1 MIETSPPGP
10 AHVRP
15 DAIKDLPLL
24 LVLVETVIE
33 KEAQEPAA
41 LRDAKPDGA
50 PDMLVWVAKRI
61 RALSAVLQQR
71 EEVAH
76 GRRTETH
83 DGRVLRL
90 VHHVIKLPRLESRVH
105 FDIRAAELPLIARDH
120 LARTLAPF
128 THRKLDRGIVRADH
142 RIRLVAAVGK
152 RMPSLAFTK
161 REAFTLSGVV
171 YSQKES
177 YCLING
183 LVLRVGEQI
192 GGATVQKITPD
203 EVVLDVSGRTLT
215 IPVAKG

>member
-1 MIETSPPGP
+1 MSIIHEAMKKTGQPASQPEKQKQPHTILEKKPAYAPKVEVSRPERVRSSANWGP
-10 AHVRP
+10 
-15 DAIKDLPLL
+15 L
-24 LVLVETVIE
+24 LVLVVCFL
-33 KEAQEPAA
+33 AA
-41 LRDAKPDGA
+41 G
-50 PDMLVWVAKRI
+50 
-61 RALSAVLQQR
+61 
-71 EEVAH
+71 
-76 GRRTETH
+76 
-83 DGRVLRL
+83 
-90 VHHVIKLPRLESRVH
+90 
-105 FDIRAAELPLIARDH
+105 PL
-120 LARTLAPF
+120 LAPHF
-128 THRKLDRGIVRADH
+128 LKPSALPAPARQFAVEEAPLP
-142 RIRLVAAVGK
+142 VAAVGK